1 MASKH
6 EQLLEA
12 AKKAADLIFSDTSVP
27 PADTRASLVDLRDH
41 IDMLVDTVEHSMAD
55 DNGEE

>member
-1 MASKH
+1 MGSKH

-12 AKKAADLIFSDTSVP
+12 AKKAADLIFSDTSVKP
-27 PADTRASLVDLRDH
+27 IDTRASLVDLRDH
-41 IDMLVDTVEHSMAD
+41 TDMLVDAVETSMAD